1 MTDHANIA
9 TMQLCL
15 ACRKFQAMN
24 INIFATYFELKE
36 LIQYDYHAK
45 Q

>member
-1 MTDHANIA
+1 
-9 TMQLCL
+9 MQLCL

-45 Q
+45 TIMHGYATI